1 MGDEFNRK
9 LLAAERSLSERD
21 PVLRSVIERVGHCD
35 LQPHT
40 NYYQEL
46 VRSIVGQQLSIK
58 AAATILDRFKKLGSG
73 DFPTPEEIIHIPD
86 DKMRDVG
93 FSRAKISYVKDLAE
107 HVIEGRLK
115 LDQFDEL
122 PNEEVIVELTD
133 IKGIG
138 EWTAHMFL
146 IFCLGR
152 LDVLPTGDLGIRKGI
167 QALYGM
173 EYLPGD
179 IDIRKLAEKNG
190 WSGYESVASW
200 YVWKSID

>member
-9 LLAAERSLSERD
+9 LLAAERSLRETD
-21 PVLRSVIERVGHCD
+21 PVLRSVIESVGHCD
-35 LQPHT
+35 LQPHN

-58 AAATILDRFKKLGSG
+58 AAATILGRFKKLGSG
-73 DFPTPEEIIHIPD
+73 DYPTPDEIIQIQD
-86 DKMRDVG
+86 DKMREVG

-115 LDQFDEL
+115 LDQFDKL

-146 IFCLGR
+146 IFSLGR
-152 LDVLPTGDLGIRKGI
+152 LNVLPTGDLGIRKGV

-173 EYLPGD
+173 KYLPGD
-179 IDIRKLAEKNG
+179 TDIRKLAEKNG